1 VATTFATV
9 EQFLA
14 AQPADRLA
22 EVEALRWVVR
32 DAAPGITEIIKWN
45 SPSYVW
51 RGEDRLTINVGRG
64 PARLVLHR
72 GVAQAENKSAA
83 STFTGDPAGLLTWH
97 SDIRASMPAPGLAD
111 RGAAIAV
118 VKEWLAS

>member
-1 VATTFATV
+1 VSVYTSV
-9 EQFLA
+9 EQYLS

-22 EVEALRWVVR
+22 EVETLRAVVM

-51 RGEDRLTINVGRG
+51 QGEDRLTINVGRG

-83 STFTGDPAGLLTWH
+83 PTFAGDPAGVLTWH
-97 SDIRASMPAPGLAD
+97 SDIRASM
-111 RGAAIAV
+111 AAEVEHDVAVAV
-118 VKEWLAS
+118 VREWLAS